1 MTDPTTKEIT
11 EYEIQSALGRL
22 EQSIKRR
29 IQKHGTAP
37 HHSSHESLG
46 ICQEEFYEVMKCV
59 HENQDPIVTAKEFR
73 DLAVAALWAYL
84 SLEVKR

>member
-1 MTDPTTKEIT
+1 MTEPKITIT
-11 EYEIQSALGRL
+11 EYETQSALIRL
-22 EQSIKRR
+22 EQSVKRR
-29 IQKHGTAP
+29 IEKHGANP
-37 HHSSHESLG
+37 HHSAHESLG
-46 ICQEEFYEVMKCV
+46 ICQEELYEVMKCI

>member
-1 MTDPTTKEIT
+1 MTEPKEIT
-11 EYEIQSALGRL
+11 EYEIQSALSRL

-37 HHSSHESLG
+37 HHSAHETLG
-46 ICQEEFYEVMKCV
+46 IIMEELYEVMKCI
-59 HENQDPIVTAKEFR
+59 HENQDPIITAKELR
-73 DLAVAALWAYL
+73 DVVVAGLWGMI